1 MSHSGGFRDEKF
13 ELLQTK
19 KMNEERLKAADEE
32 ATSEEHGSRFNSLRK
47 TVEKHGIYDE
57 RDAVRFEES

>member
-1 MSHSGGFRDEKF
+1 
-13 ELLQTK
+13 
-19 KMNEERLKAADEE
+19 MNEERLKTADEE
-32 ATSEEHGSRFNSLRK
+32 ASPEEQGSRVNSLRK